1 MTLLD
6 KVTIYVDAGF
16 PILLIHS
23 YEEKK
28 IDEIIKNRQQVEN
41 SMSGTVLRAL
51 QIFLQKNHTI

>member
-28 IDEIIKNRQQVEN
+28 IDEIVKKSAAGRELYEWNGVTGFTDF
-41 SMSGTVLRAL
+41 ST
-51 QIFLQKNHTI
+51 